1 MHKLKKVNW
10 IIICKSMNKGGIIF
24 SLFSE
29 KKRMEYNVH
38 KEQYGKLKESI
49 KDIFKGTKEELNM
62 RIESYDTILKEK
74 DNEIT
79 EVKIN
84 MILLQ

>member
-1 MHKLKKVNW
+1 
-10 IIICKSMNKGGIIF
+10 MNKGGIIF
-24 SLFSE
+24 SSFSE

>member
-1 MHKLKKVNW
+1 
-10 IIICKSMNKGGIIF
+10 
-24 SLFSE
+24 
-29 KKRMEYNVH
+29 MEYNVY
-38 KEQYGKLKESI
+38 KEQCGKLKESI
-49 KDIFKGTKEELNM
+49 KDIFNGTKEELNM

-84 MILLQ
+84 TIFLP